1 MENVWNG
8 FRQLEIFKIEEEAKD
23 IKSFYLRA
31 TDGKPLKEYKC
42 GQFLPLKIETD
53 DEVIKKEMRR
63 YSLSGDPKKDYYRLT
78 IKRVPNGKVSG
89 YFHESIN
96 VGDTILAM
104 PPFGKFTLTEDSN
117 KPLVLLSG
125 GIGITPI
132 LSMLY
137 GAKEQSRDVYFVEA
151 VLNSDNLALNS
162 DVQGI
167 KKVKNFKEIK
177 VFSEPLES
185 DIKGKDFDEEGFI
198 TKEWIKNN
206 LPLNGEFF
214 FCGPTLFM
222 KSIRNSLKD
231 LGVKEDNIN
240 FEFFG
245 KEEF

>member
-31 TDGKPLKEYKC
+31 TDNKPLKEYKC

-53 DEVIKKEMRR
+53 DEIIKKEMRR
-63 YSLSGDPKKDYYRLT
+63 YSLSGDPEKGYYRLT
-78 IKRVPNGKVSG
+78 IKKVPNGKVSK
-89 YFHESIN
+89 YFHESIK

-104 PPFGKFTLTEDSN
+104 PPFGKFTLTEDSD

-137 GAKEQSRDVYFVEA
+137 GAKNQNREVYFVEA
-151 VLNSDNLALNS
+151 VLNSENLALNA
-162 DVQGI
+162 DVQEI
-167 KKVKNFKEIK
+167 KMVKDFKELK
-177 VFSEPLES
+177 LFSEPLEN
-185 DIKGKDFDEEGFI
+185 DVKGKDYDAEGFV

-222 KSIRNSLKD
+222 KSINNSLKD
-231 LGVKEDNIN
+231 LGVKEENIN

>member
-31 TDGKPLKEYKC
+31 TDNNPLKEYKC

-53 DEVIKKEMRR
+53 DEIIKKEMRR
-63 YSLSGDPKKDYYRLT
+63 YSLSGDPEKGYYRLT
-78 IKRVPNGKVSG
+78 IKKVPNGKVSK
-89 YFHESIN
+89 YFHESIK

-104 PPFGKFTLTEDSN
+104 PPFGKFTLTEDSE

-137 GAKEQSRDVYFVEA
+137 GAKKQNREVYFVEA
-151 VLNSDNLALNS
+151 VLNSENLALNA
-162 DVQGI
+162 DVQEI
-167 KKVKNFKEIK
+167 KMVKDFKELK
-177 VFSEPLES
+177 LFSEPLEN
-185 DIKGKDFDEEGFI
+185 DIKGKDYDAEGFV

-214 FCGPTLFM
+214 FCGPPLFM
-222 KSIRNSLKD
+222 KSINNSLKD
-231 LGVKEDNIN
+231 LDVKEENIN

>member
-8 FRQLEIFKIEEEAKD
+8 FRQLEIFKIEEAAKD

-31 TDGKPLKEYKC
+31 TDKETLKEYKC

-78 IKRVPNGKVSG
+78 IKKVPNGKVSG
-89 YFHESIN
+89 YFHESIK

-104 PPFGKFTLTEDSN
+104 PPFGKFTLTEDSD

-137 GAKEQSRDVYFVEA
+137 GARYQNREVYFVEA
-151 VLNSDNLALNS
+151 VLNSENLALNS
-162 DVQGI
+162 DVQEI
-167 KKVKNFKEIK
+167 KKIKNFKEIK
-177 VFSEPLES
+177 FFSDPLKN
-185 DIKGKDFDEEGFI
+185 DIKGKDYDEEGFI
-198 TKEWIKNN
+198 TEEWIKNN

-222 KSIRNSLKD
+222 KSINTSLKN
-231 LGVKEDNIN
+231 LGVCEENIN

-245 KEEF
+245 KGEF

>member
-31 TDGKPLKEYKC
+31 TDNNPLKEYKC

-53 DEVIKKEMRR
+53 DEIIKKEMRR
-63 YSLSGDPKKDYYRLT
+63 YSLSGDPEKGYYRLT
-78 IKRVPNGKVSG
+78 IKKVPNGKVSK
-89 YFHESIN
+89 YFHESIK

-104 PPFGKFTLTEDSN
+104 PPFGKFTLTEDSE

-137 GAKEQSRDVYFVEA
+137 GAKQNREVYFVEA
-151 VLNSDNLALNS
+151 VLNSENLALNA
-162 DVQGI
+162 DVQEI
-167 KKVKNFKEIK
+167 KMVKDFKELK
-177 VFSEPLES
+177 LFSEPLEN
-185 DIKGKDFDEEGFI
+185 DIKGKDYDAEGFV

-214 FCGPTLFM
+214 FCGPPLFM
-222 KSIRNSLKD
+222 KSINNSLKD
-231 LGVKEDNIN
+231 LDVKEENIN

>member
-63 YSLSGDPKKDYYRLT
+63 YSLSGDPKKNYYRLT

-104 PPFGKFTLTEDSN
+104 PPFGNFTLTEDSN

-177 VFSEPLES
+177 IFSFL
-185 DIKGKDFDEEGFI
+185 GKFQRQ
-198 TKEWIKNN
+198 
-206 LPLNGEFF
+206 LPA
-214 FCGPTLFM
+214 
-222 KSIRNSLKD
+222 
-231 LGVKEDNIN
+231 
-240 FEFFG
+240 
-245 KEEF
+245 